1 MPMHLRLSGLLLLV
15 AVLFT
20 VAALLLLAPAAQAAS
35 PTLARSVGVRSLA
48 VPLGAPS
55 LLTVAAERPDWLA
68 LPIVDART
76 GQTFTMADLAGKT
89 VYVEPMATWCTNC
102 RQQMGNIRDN
112 LLTKLD
118 PERTVLLGLSVETDL
133 PGEDLAAYV
142 DKQGFSWQFAVMTP
156 ELLQALAAT
165 YGQTVTNPPAV
176 PHFVIGPDGSASDL
190 STGFH
195 TADQLFGELTA
206 AGGSGQ

>member
-1 MPMHLRLSGLLLLV
+1 MHLRLSGLLLLV

-20 VAALLLLAPAAQAAS
+20 VAALLLLAPAARAAS
-35 PTLARSVGVRSLA
+35 PSRVGPA
-48 VPLGAPS
+48 GAPF
-55 LLTVAAERPDWLA
+55 LRTAAADRPDWLA
-68 LPIVDART
+68 LPLVDART
-76 GQTFTMADLAGKT
+76 GQTFTLADLAGKT

-102 RQQMGNIRDN
+102 RQQMGTIRDG
-112 LLTKLD
+112 LLSQLD

-133 PGEDLAAYV
+133 PREELAAYV
-142 DKQGFSWQFAVMTP
+142 DTQGFSWQFAVMTP

-165 YGQTVTNPPAV
+165 YGQTIANPPAV
-176 PHFVIGPDGSASDL
+176 PHFLIGPDGSVGDL

-195 TADQLFGELTA
+195 TADQLLGELTA

>member
-1 MPMHLRLSGLLLLV
+1 MLIRLRLSGLLLLV
-15 AVLFT
+15 AILFT
-20 VAALLLLAPAAQAAS
+20 AVALLLLAPAARAAS
-35 PTLARSVGVRSLA
+35 PTLAGPGA
-48 VPLGAPS
+48 APS
-55 LLTVAAERPDWLA
+55 PLSVAAERPDWLA

-76 GQTFTMADLAGKT
+76 GQTFTLADLAGRT

-102 RQQMGNIRDN
+102 RQQMGDIRDT
-112 LLTKLD
+112 LLAQLD

-133 PGEDLAAYV
+133 PREDLAAYV
-142 DKQGFSWQFAVMTP
+142 DKQSFSWQFAVMTP

-165 YGQTVTNPPAV
+165 YGQTIANPPAV
-176 PHFVIGPDGSASDL
+176 PHFVIGPDGSVSDL

-195 TADQLFGELTA
+195 TADQLFAELTA